1 MTEQHHAF
9 DAFDRQ
15 CEDLRDKWLRHRAKP
30 EVWAAVEKLG
40 KNEMNAANCAL
51 ELRAR
56 VEALE
61 AAQQP
66 NVKKEMQGLQGGT
79 RLLSYRVENSALPIE
94 EWGKGHTI
102 VDSAKPAES
111 SDPAE
116 PNSSLV
122 EQVAKGVGSASPW
135 MHSHRDEARA
145 AIREVAA
152 WLRLHTDLTHGPL
165 CALWIEQELKKTS

>member
-30 EVWAAVEKLG
+30 EVWAAVEKLS

-61 AAQQP
+61 AA
-66 NVKKEMQGLQGGT
+66 
-79 RLLSYRVENSALPIE
+79 
-94 EWGKGHTI
+94 
-102 VDSAKPAES
+102 AKPAES
-111 SDPAE
+111 NDPAE
-116 PNSSLV
+116 PDWSLV
-122 EQVAKGVGSASPW
+122 ERVAGSLTTGL
-135 MHSHRDEARA
+135 HSDARA
-145 AIREVAA
+145 AILEITA
-152 WLRLHTDLTHGPL
+152 WLRLHTDLVHGPQ
-165 CALWIEQELKKTS
+165 CARWLEDELKKPL

>member
-9 DAFDRQ
+9 DVFDRQ

-61 AAQQP
+61 AA
-66 NVKKEMQGLQGGT
+66 
-79 RLLSYRVENSALPIE
+79 
-94 EWGKGHTI
+94 
-102 VDSAKPAES
+102 AKPAES
-111 SDPAE
+111 NDPAE
-116 PNSSLV
+116 PDWSLV
-122 EQVAKGVGSASPW
+122 ERVAGSLTTGL
-135 MHSHRDEARA
+135 HSDARA
-145 AIREVAA
+145 AILEITA
-152 WLRLHTDLTHGPL
+152 WLRLHTDLVHGPQ
-165 CALWIEQELKKTS
+165 CARWLEDELKKPL